1 MVLDAIVETRRTVRT
16 AVFLQRMLAVPL
28 AIGSMLFVIA
38 VIGLFIEALDGGW
51 RALIA
56 IPVVAAVATALGSVS
71 LSLFRGFGVPSWFMK
86 ACLAA
91 GICGYI
97 YMLGFCG
104 WLCFFA
110 GKPEVGAA
118 ALVMLLPSLIPFV
131 LSRKASD
138 SPK

>member
-1 MVLDAIVETRRTVRT
+1 MVLGAIVETRRTVRT
-16 AVFLQRMLAVPL
+16 AVFLQRLLAVSL
-28 AIGSMLFVIA
+28 AIGSMLFVLA
-38 VIGLFIEALDGGW
+38 VIVLVGEALDGHW

-91 GICGYI
+91 GVCGYI
-97 YMLGFCG
+97 FMLGFCG

-118 ALVMLLPSLIPFV
+118 SLVMLLSSLIPFV
-131 LSRKASD
+131 LSRQASR